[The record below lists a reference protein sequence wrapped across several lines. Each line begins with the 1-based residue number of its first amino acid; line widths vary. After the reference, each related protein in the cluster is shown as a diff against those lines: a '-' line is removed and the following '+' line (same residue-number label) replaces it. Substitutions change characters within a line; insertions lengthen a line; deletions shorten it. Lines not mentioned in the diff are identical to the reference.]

1 MPFHFQIIKLSNYQ
15 IYQISLSIF
24 KFSNLLKSYL
34 KLALRNLWKNK
45 AFSFLNISGL
55 AIGMASAVLILLW
68 IQNEVSYDRFH
79 RNKDFIYEAWNR
91 GTFDGKLQCWNST
104 PMTLG
109 PTLKKDYPEIAEVA
123 RTTGGWF
130 VTSAGNKKLSSEY
143 LIVDPAFLT
152 MFSFPL
158 LQGNANTVLNNVYSI
173 VITEKMG
180 KKMFGEEDPMNKI
193 IQIDRNN
200 FKVTGI
206 LKDLPTNTRFS
217 FDYLLPWDYLK
228 KIGRDNNTDSWGDNS
243 FNTFVQLK
251 PYANPETVDAKIKDI
266 IKLHTKGEEQEEV
279 FLHPMSKWHLYSRF
293 ENGKIA
299 GGEIETVRLFA
310 VIAGFILLIA
320 CINFMNL
327 STARSEKRAKEVG
340 IRKVAGAF
348 KIALILQFLGESLF
362 IAFISGVLALAM
374 IQILLPSFDLL
385 VGKELVLPFGN
396 LYFWLYVLLFI
407 LITGVLAGSYP
418 AFFLSSFQPISVLKG
433 TFKKV
438 RALITPRRLLVI
450 LQFSFAIILII
461 STLVVV
467 RQIRYGQERN
477 TGYDR
482 SQLVYHFLTGDL
494 NKNYSLLKNDL
505 LRSGIALSVCR
516 TFCPLTEVWSDTW
529 SLEWQGK
536 SPYDKTD
543 FDHYSEDEGLVKT
556 AGLKIIAGR
565 DMNLEEFPT
574 DSSAELLNESAAKAM
589 GFKNPI
595 GQLVKNGD
603 QTYHVV
609 GVIKDFIQHSPY
621 EPIHPMFIEGSQ
633 THNTFNVVNIK
644 LGNRSSTADNMAKM
658 EMLFRKY
665 NPDYPFEY
673 HFVDAQYAKKFDD
686 TKRTATLSAL
696 FAGLTILISCL
707 GLFGLASFVAA
718 QRTKEIGVRK
728 VLGASVLNLWKMLS
742 RDFVALIIISLCIAT
757 PVAYYFMHEWLQN
770 FEYRTGLP
778 WWIFA
783 SAGAG
788 ALIITL
794 LTVSYQS
801 IKAALA
807 SPVKSLRTE

>member
-1 MPFHFQIIKLSNYQ
+1 M
-15 IYQISLSIF
+15 
-24 KFSNLLKSYL
+24 LKNYL
-34 KLALRNLWKNK
+34 KLAWRNLWKNK

-91 GTFDGKLQCWNST
+91 GTFDGKLQCWSST

-109 PTLKKDYPEIAEVA
+109 PTLKRDYPEIAEVA

-130 VTSAGNKKLSSEY
+130 VTSVGNKKLSTEY
-143 LIVDPAFLT
+143 LIVDPAFLS

-158 LQGNANTVLNNVYSI
+158 LQGNLSSALNNVYSI
-173 VITEKMG
+173 VITEKMA

-206 LKDLPTNTRFS
+206 LKDLPTNTSFS

-228 KIGRDNNTDSWGDNS
+228 KLGRDNNTDSWGDNS

-251 PYANPETVDAKIKDI
+251 PHANPETVDAKIKDI
-266 IKLHTKGEEQEEV
+266 IKVHTKGEEQEEV

-310 VIAGFILLIA
+310 LIAGFILLIA

-327 STARSEKRAKEVG
+327 STARGEKRAKEVG
-340 IRKVAGAF
+340 IRKVAGAY
-348 KIALILQFLGESLF
+348 KSALILQFLGESLF
-362 IAFISGVLALAM
+362 IAFISGVIALAM
-374 IQILLPSFDLL
+374 IQIFLPSFDLL

-396 LYFWLYVLLFI
+396 LYFWLFVLLFI

-418 AFFLSSFQPISVLKG
+418 AFFLSSFQPVSVLKG

-438 RALITPRRLLVI
+438 QALITPRRLLVI

-505 LRSGIALSVCR
+505 LRSGIASSVCR

-556 AGLKIIAGR
+556 AGLKIISGR
-565 DMNLEEFPT
+565 DMNLEEYPT
-574 DSSAELLNESAAKAM
+574 DSSAELLNESAVKAM

-595 GQLVKNGD
+595 GQLIKDGD

-609 GVIKDFIQHSPY
+609 GVIKDFIQNSPY
-621 EPIHPMFIEGSQ
+621 DPIHPMFIEGSQ

-644 LGNRSSTADNMAKM
+644 LGNLGSTADNMAKM

-707 GLFGLASFVAA
+707 GLFGLASFVVT

-728 VLGASVLNLWKMLS
+728 VLGASVTNLWKMLS

-770 FEYRTGLP
+770 FEYRTGLS

-807 SPVKSLRTE
+807 NPVKSLRTE